1 MVEKVKYLGGK
12 PMHDFRTFLSQLRRP
27 RLLVRAAR
35 HGLQDYRRDRDLA
48 RLIRTGDNPHPE
60 AALEQLFE
68 TEEILEAT
76 RRAGDA
82 NYSIARHIEVLIA
95 MMAEARLLPHR
106 AVM

>member
-1 MVEKVKYLGGK
+1 
-12 PMHDFRTFLSQLRRP
+12 MHDFRTFLSQLRRP

-48 RLIRTGDNPHPE
+48 RLIRATGLPPE
-60 AALEQLFE
+60 AALEALFE
-68 TEEILEAT
+68 TEELLEAT

-106 AVM
+106 AVL

>member
-1 MVEKVKYLGGK
+1 MVGKVNHGGK
-12 PMHDFRTFLSQLRRP
+12 PMQDFRTFLSQLRRP

-48 RLIRTGDNPHPE
+48 RLIRTTASPQPA
-60 AALEQLFE
+60 AALEALFE
-68 TEEILEAT
+68 TEELLEAT

-95 MMAEARLLPHR
+95 MMAEARLLPHH
-106 AVM
+106 APVL

>member
-1 MVEKVKYLGGK
+1 MVGKVNLGGR

-48 RLIRTGDNPHPE
+48 RLIRTSTSLPPG
-60 AALEQLFE
+60 AALEALFE
-68 TEEILEAT
+68 TEELLEAT

-82 NYSIARHIEVLIA
+82 NYSIARHIDVLIA

-106 AVM
+106 AAP

>member
-1 MVEKVKYLGGK
+1 MVQKINSQGQ
-12 PMHDFRTFLSQLRRP
+12 PMQDFRTFLSQLRRP

-48 RLIRTGDNPHPE
+48 RLIHATTLRPE
-60 AALEQLFE
+60 AALEELFE
-68 TEEILEAT
+68 TEEMLEKT

-106 AVM
+106 AVV

>member
-1 MVEKVKYLGGK
+1 
-12 PMHDFRTFLSQLRRP
+12 MHDFRTFLSQLRRP

-48 RLIRTGDNPHPE
+48 RLIRTTANTRPE
-60 AALEQLFE
+60 AALEALFE
-68 TEEILEAT
+68 TEEMLEAT

-106 AVM
+106 AVL